1 MSTETLSKLL
11 LIDLPQELLDQVFEH
26 LSRADVKLLSCVSQ
40 TFRKKVSYYIFQRI
54 HGTWHQFHNLLSA
67 QTKQDWFVHVRH
79 IRISSAD
86 LKFEYQTNA
95 LDSVIDQYLFPHA
108 DSILVSTDS
117 LSFWLKN
124 HNCSHVHLLLLY
136 LSIVTRGN
144 EKLFHLAHLDNFAS
158 LHTLHLHNYNFRWGQ
173 DEIVPRIALKN
184 LTLEN
189 CTWDYPFNLASFNE
203 FDTLTSLSVIYSHDN
218 TFVLLERYVDYLRNP
233 FQGHLS
239 SLRLVS
245 LSFFQSRMYMG
256 LLSPTVLFNFLE
268 CFSGLEELHLRG
280 WSTNLD
286 SLRRV
291 LLPRIYEKPFKL
303 RMEIDN
309 LNEKELA
316 MFLCLVQRH
325 NLELRLS
332 AT

>member
-1 MSTETLSKLL
+1 MSDNSSSKLIF
-11 LIDLPQELLDQVFEH
+11 IDLPEEILDQIFEKVT
-26 LSRADVKLLSCVSQ
+26 RADVKRLSCVNQ
-40 TFRKKVSYYIFQRI
+40 TFRKKVLYYIFQRI
-54 HGTWHQFHNLLSA
+54 HGTWHQLHTLISA
-67 QTKQDWFVHVRH
+67 QKKQNWFIYVRN
-79 IRISSAD
+79 IRISSAE

-95 LDSVIDQYLFPHA
+95 LDYVIDQYLFPHA
-108 DSILVSTDS
+108 NNILISTDS

-136 LSIVTRGN
+136 LSVVTRGN

-158 LHTLHLHNYNFRWGQ
+158 LQSLHLHNYNFRWGQ
-173 DEIVPRIALKN
+173 DDIVPRIALKN

-203 FDTLTSLSVIYSHDN
+203 FDSLTSLSVIYSHDN
-218 TFVLLERYVDYLRNP
+218 TFVLLERYVDYLKNP

-245 LSFFQSRMYMG
+245 LSFLNSKMYMG
-256 LLSPTVLFNFLE
+256 LLSPAVLFNFLE
-268 CFSGLEELHLRG
+268 CFSGLEELRLKG
-280 WSTNLD
+280 WNTNLD

-291 LLPRIYEKPFKL
+291 LLPRSYVKPFKL
-303 RMEIDN
+303 RMETDN
-309 LNEKELA
+309 LDEKDVAL
-316 MFLCLVQRH
+316 FLCLVQRH
-325 NLELRLS
+325 NLQLKVL

>member
-1 MSTETLSKLL
+1 MSENPSSKLIL
-11 LIDLPQELLDQVFEH
+11 VDLPQEVLEQIFERI
-26 LSRADVKLLSCVSQ
+26 SRADVKLLSCVNR
-40 TFRKKVSYYIFQRI
+40 TFRKKVSSYIFQRI
-54 HGTWHQFHNLLSA
+54 YGTWHQLYNLLAS
-67 QTKQDWFVHVRH
+67 QQKQDWFVHVRH
-79 IRISSAD
+79 IRICSAE

-95 LDSVIDQYLFPHA
+95 LDSVIDQYLFPYA

-124 HNCSHVHLLLLY
+124 HNCSHVRLLLLY
-136 LSIVTRGN
+136 LAVVARGN

-158 LHTLHLHNYNFRWGQ
+158 LQTLHLHNYNFRWGQ
-173 DEIVPRIALKN
+173 DDIVPRIALKN
-184 LTLEN
+184 LTLKN

-245 LSFFQSRMYMG
+245 LSFFNSNMYMG
-256 LLSPTVLFNFLE
+256 LLSPTVLYNFLE

-291 LLPRIYEKPFKL
+291 LLPRIYDNPFKL

-309 LNEKELA
+309 LDEKEVAL
-316 MFLCLVQRH
+316 FLCLVQRH
-325 NLELRLS
+325 NLELKVF